1 MSGKGTVP
9 GDRLLPVTS
18 AGVRRLSPRNPPPRA
33 GPVPLLEHLRPPEPL
48 SRRELGV
55 LALLA
60 TIAFG
65 QGWAGNVLTHTL
77 PFTREG
83 FGLSDQGIADVQA
96 IVRSVA
102 LLALVFSWW
111 GDNRGRRGPLL
122 FAFFLLPAA
131 NLATAFAPNLT
142 TFATFQGVARIG
154 TIAIGSLAL
163 VVLAEE
169 MNPTVRGYAA
179 AVYALFLSMGTGFGL
194 LISPL
199 GDTGD
204 DGWRLLFGVGTV
216 PLLVLP
222 VLMLRLRESRAF
234 RPGRPRPSIGA
245 LLRSGTARYFWA
257 LAGLSFVIA
266 AFSAPAANFI
276 LPHMVNDLGWPQSKA
291 SLLLVLV
298 STPAVVIGLLA
309 GGRIA
314 DTVGRKPTEVV
325 AMLVGA
331 AGGVCF
337 YLFDNGWVLGT
348 AIFVSIL
355 GSSALA
361 PAFTAHRSEV
371 FPTGIRATATAWIVN
386 AAIFGGLG
394 GFLAGRFVVN
404 AIGLAGMMTMLGLLV
419 VAATGLVAL
428 LPETRGIS
436 LIEDEGEADSPDPG
450 GAMPV

>member
-1 MSGKGTVP
+1 VS
-9 GDRLLPVTS
+9 LLDHV
-18 AGVRRLSPRNPPPRA
+18 
-33 GPVPLLEHLRPPEPL
+33 RPPEPL
-48 SRRELGV
+48 TRRELGV

-83 FGLSDQGIADVQA
+83 FGLSDQGLADLQA

-102 LLALVFSWW
+102 LLALVFAWW
-111 GDNRGRRGPLL
+111 GDKRGRRGPLL

-131 NLATAFAPNLT
+131 NLATVFAPNLT
-142 TFATFQGVARIG
+142 TFAVFQGVARIG

-169 MNPTVRGYAA
+169 MNPAVRGYTAA
-179 AVYALFLSMGTGFGL
+179 LYALFLSMGTGFGL
-194 LISPL
+194 LISPF
-199 GDTGD
+199 GDTGV
-204 DGWRLLFGVGTV
+204 DGWRLLFGLGAV

-222 VLMLRLRESRAF
+222 VLALRLRESRAF
-234 RPGRPRPSIGA
+234 RPGRPRPSIRA
-245 LLRSGTARYFWA
+245 LLRSGTARYFWP
-257 LAGLSFVIA
+257 LAGLSFVIS

-276 LPHMVNDLGWPQSKA
+276 LPHMVNDLGWPQSQA
-291 SLLLVLV
+291 SLLLVLT

-314 DTVGRKPTEVV
+314 DTVGRKPTEVT

-337 YLFDNGWVLGT
+337 YLFDNGWALGT
-348 AIFVSIL
+348 AIFFTIV
-355 GSSALA
+355 GSSAFA
-361 PAFTAHRSEV
+361 PAFTAQRSEV
-371 FPTGIRATATAWIVN
+371 FPTAIRATATAWIVN
-386 AAIFGGLG
+386 AAIFGGLS
-394 GFLAGRFVVN
+394 GFLAGRFVVD
-404 AIGLAGMMTMLGLLV
+404 AIGLSGMMTMLGLLV
-419 VAATGLVAL
+419 VAATGLVAM

-436 LIEDEGEADSPDPG
+436 LIEDEGEAGSPDPSDATPG
-450 GAMPV
+450 